1 VIKGVRRLTP
11 RLSILYG
18 IHYVSGAIRRTQ
30 SNNNYVV
37 NNRFKPIMVI
47 NMKYIIGSLII
58 SFGII
63 FVAVVVLMSLNVQAP
78 ESVMKYLGLAWALL
92 AIFTYPLAKKLI
104 RN

>member
-1 VIKGVRRLTP
+1 
-11 RLSILYG
+11 
-18 IHYVSGAIRRTQ
+18 
-30 SNNNYVV
+30 
-37 NNRFKPIMVI
+37 MVI

-92 AIFTYPLAKKLI
+92 AIITYPLAKKLI